1 MNWYLAKLRFQLL
14 GESYPTTLHWDEQL
28 CLIPATSPEE
38 ALSKAHQVGL
48 KKQDYFL
55 DRHYQQIKRQFVRVT
70 ELEFLGHLLN
80 TIRWSSL
87 SSASLVEI
95 PAISHTS
102 LVITATP
109 HARLWLHQIVHTTVR
124 ITITS
129 FYKLQRLGI
138 AFGVLK

>member
-14 GESYPTTLHWDEQL
+14 GESHPTTLHWDEQL
-28 CLIPATSPEE
+28 CLIPAASPEE

-55 DRHYQQIKRQFVRVT
+55 DTHYQRIKRQFVRVT

-80 TIRWSSL
+80 TIRWSSRAKTPAVASL
-87 SSASLVEI
+87 PASLV
-95 PAISHTS
+95 
-102 LVITATP
+102 VTAP
-109 HARLWLHQIVHTTVR
+109 PQARLWLHQIVHKTVR
-124 ITITS
+124 ITLTS